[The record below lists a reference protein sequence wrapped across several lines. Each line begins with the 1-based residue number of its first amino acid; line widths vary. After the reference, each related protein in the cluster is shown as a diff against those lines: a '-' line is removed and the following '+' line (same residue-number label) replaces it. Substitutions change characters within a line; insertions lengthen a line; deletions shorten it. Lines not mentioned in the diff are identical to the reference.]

1 MVDGKFINFG
11 LWDIV
16 GKFSFYL
23 ICGLFFKVKEYKIFN
38 MLLNRYIKV
47 ILFNKFI
54 INGY

>member
-16 GKFSFYL
+16 GKFNFYL